1 MIKIIITL
9 FMIPVEFLKRDPFT
23 YVAAPNEILK
33 WTTADGIMKIGH
45 ALPSVF
51 LSGYIALSLMP
62 KISAEYA
69 ARLAMNKP
77 VVPTTW
83 LLSLIP
89 FLILNGFII
98 EWYLEKY
105 HKGYMEAKAEAKAN
119 R

>member
-23 YVAAPNEILK
+23 YVAAPNEVLK

-62 KISAEYA
+62 KISTDYA
-69 ARLAMNKP
+69 ARLEMNEP

-83 LLSLIP
+83 IMALIP
-89 FLILNGFII
+89 ILILNGFII

-105 HKGYMEAKAEAKAN
+105 HKGYKEAKAEAKAN